1 MSGVG
6 AGVVGSGAVGAGLGS
21 VAAVDAGSAS
31 AAAVDAEVA
40 ATLETLRPELT
51 RLVHELYDEPEI
63 GLFTNEGVV
72 G

>member
-1 MSGVG
+1 MG
-6 AGVVGSGAVGAGLGS
+6 AGVAGSGAVGVAGAGVGS
-21 VAAVDAGSAS
+21 VAGVDAGSAS